1 MDVPEADELYGLPL
15 RDFVPARDALAKR
28 LRAEGRREDAS
39 AVAALRRPSVA
50 AWAVNQLMRTQRRA
64 ASELFDAG
72 AALLETQSDVVARRR
87 PAADLRAAAERH
99 RHAIDALRG
108 QAAGLL
114 DERGRGPSAQT
125 LERVGETLHA
135 ISLDPD
141 LREEAAAGRLLDAHR
156 FIGLGP
162 PGTMAP
168 VEEAAAPAPEA
179 APPPRSRKRAATPD
193 REDERRRAAEAA
205 ARRKA
210 AEAAERAALEAAA
223 ARAAAEQ
230 RVDAARAALEE
241 AESALAEAR
250 AAEKAATDAA
260 HRARAEAE

>member
-1 MDVPEADELYGLPL
+1 VDVPEADELYGLPL

-28 LRAEGRREDAS
+28 LRGEGRREEAS

-64 ASELFDAG
+64 ASELLDAG

-135 ISLDPD
+135 ISLEAD

-162 PGTMAP
+162 LGTMAP
-168 VEEAAAPAPEA
+168 VEEAAPAPAPEPA
-179 APPPRSRKRAATPD
+179 PRSRKRAATPD
-193 REDERRRAAEAA
+193 RDAERRQAAEAA
-205 ARRKA
+205 ARRNA

-223 ARAAAEQ
+223 ARAASEQ
-230 RVDAARAALEE
+230 RVDEARAALAE